1 MGLNIS
7 KAFTV
12 AGEGLG
18 EYSALQAKKEYMAAA
33 SKTATD
39 AAQMESNKFLYEDMG
54 KQIISLNK
62 LLSGRNEL
70 GAALA
75 SLSLGDKTRITQAIR
90 GLEEARQGLYPII
103 AGWDQPTE
111 GNLKDWEAIIRKAW
125 ELSQEYNAPG
135 QEAAGE
141 KDKVDSSGGFW
152 SGMEARVGPVVH
164 KYIEGGGFD
173 RDKIKFWDTYF
184 GLGEIVYKGLK
195 KDLEAIVPALK
206 NMDWFNE
213 DTLKELL
220 SITDPGVEAAK
231 RSSAIGE
238 ARGNWGVQPGM
249 ITQGEAVPEK
259 EMPQYDPFTGDDN
272 AARTRS
278 GKWIGFDT
286 EEGVADEII
295 GESADMSSGSYGVID
310 EKGGGSGV
318 LDKDFYEEITPT
330 NLTQKQI
337 EDRDAWNA
345 GQAEFNKYI
354 GSPEALDSLANVG
367 LKTTNIPQES
377 EAIEMDKHGLRNSLA
392 ALIAF
397 AEARVH
403 GYNSVAGSEEADPD
417 ITRMT
422 VGEIKEKYGNK
433 GVGIGQ
439 FQYDF
444 ISDVANRYLD
454 IKEKELK
461 DIVLSKSFQDQLI
474 TLGLE
479 KAGITLFLKG
489 EISQKEF
496 MEKLWGIWRGLGKD
510 KESLP
515 GDSSDEYGNKVNLG
529 GGLIDQVLG
538 RY

>member
-7 KAFTV
+7 KAFTA
-12 AGEGLG
+12 AGEGL
-18 EYSALQAKKEYMAAA
+18 EQYSAKLVKDEYLAAA

-39 AAQMESNKFLYEDMG
+39 TAQMESNKFLFGDMG

-70 GAALA
+70 GAMLPKLNDA
-75 SLSLGDKTRITQAIR
+75 DKTRITQAIR

-125 ELSQEYNAPG
+125 ELRQEYNAPG
-135 QEAAGE
+135 QEEEIAQDLTRPSKHPSGDPRIGPPNRDEKKAAIQRWYEENGIFE
-141 KDKVDSSGGFW
+141 WLDGTLESMEKLLKSLPSWLQKDKALAKEVAD
-152 SGMEARVGPVVH
+152 EALA
-164 KYIEGGGFD
+164 YGGGF
-173 RDKIKFWDTYF
+173 
-184 GLGEIVYKGLK
+184 
-195 KDLEAIVPALK
+195 
-206 NMDWFNE
+206 E
-213 DTLKELL
+213 DYG
-220 SITDPGVEAAK
+220 DPGDEGPMPTGMGWNDQGDPGMG
-231 RSSAIGE
+231 SAIGE
-238 ARGNWGVQPGM
+238 ARGSWGIPSGM

-286 EEGVADEII
+286 EEGIVTH
-295 GESADMSSGSYGVID
+295 G
-310 EKGGGSGV
+310 
-318 LDKDFYEEITPT
+318 KDYYEEITPT

-337 EDRDAWNA
+337 EERAAWDA

-354 GSPEALDSLANVG
+354 ESPEALDSLADVG

-377 EAIEMDKHGLRNSLA
+377 DKIEMDKHGLANRLS
-392 ALIAF
+392 ALIKF
-397 AEARVH
+397 AEARTH
-403 GYNSVAGSEEADPD
+403 GYSSVAGSGEADPD

-433 GVGIGQ
+433 AVGIGQ

-444 ISDVANRYLD
+444 VKDVSSKYLG

-461 DIVLSKSFQDQLI
+461 EIVFSESFQDQLI

-489 EISQKEF
+489 KISQAEF
-496 MEKLWGIWRGLGKD
+496 QKRLHNIWRGLGPD

-515 GDSSDEYGNKVNLG
+515 GDSSDEYGNKVRTG

>member
-1 MGLNIS
+1 MGLNWSGFGEKI
-7 KAFTV
+7 
-12 AGEGLG
+12 GEGLVV
-18 EYSALQAKKEYMAAA
+18 YSAKVAKDEYAAAA
-33 SKTATD
+33 SKTATNT
-39 AAQMESNKFLYEDMG
+39 AQMENNKFLYEDAG

-62 LLSGRNEL
+62 LLSGRNDFGSPVASL
-70 GAALA
+70 GA
-75 SLSLGDKTRITQAIR
+75 GDKTRIEDAIR
-90 GLEEARQGLYPII
+90 GLETTRQGLYYSI
-103 AGWDQPTE
+103 AGWEPLTE
-111 GNLKDWEAIIRKAW
+111 KQQEKNKSGFEEALKIIKEFQA
-125 ELSQEYNAPG
+125 SG
-135 QEAAGE
+135 QGGADG
-141 KDKVDSSGGFW
+141 KDKADSSGGFW
-152 SGMEARVGPVVH
+152 ASLMETQKGLEAKLGPAIY

-173 RDKIKFWDTYF
+173 RDQIKFRDTYF

-206 NMDWFNE
+206 NMETQDWFNE
-213 DTLKELL
+213 DTIKELL
-220 SITDPGVEAAK
+220 SITDPVGEAANDAVEFGG
-231 RSSAIGE
+231 SFE
-238 ARGNWGVQPGM
+238 DYGNQGDPNLGNVEGTPPSGL
-249 ITQGEAVPEK
+249 ITQAGFTPEK
-259 EMPQYDPFTGDDN
+259 DIPQHDPFTEDDN
-272 AARTRS
+272 YTKRITGQFMAA
-278 GKWIGFDT
+278 DDP
-286 EEGVADEII
+286 EGIVTH
-295 GESADMSSGSYGVID
+295 G
-310 EKGGGSGV
+310 
-318 LDKDFYEEITPT
+318 KDFYEEITPT

-403 GYNSVAGSEEADPD
+403 GYDSVAGSSEADPD

-433 GVGIGQ
+433 AVGIGQ

-454 IKEKELK
+454 IKEKDLK
-461 DIVLSKSFQDQLI
+461 DIVFSKSFQDQLI

-489 EISQKEF
+489 EISQEEF
-496 MEKLWGIWRGLGKD
+496 QKKLWGIWRGLGPD

-515 GDSSDEYGNKVNLG
+515 GDSSDEYGNKIRLG
-529 GGLIDQVLG
+529 GGLINQVLG
-538 RY
+538 GY